1 MGEVKQ
7 ESDSLT
13 CNSFNVLRRI
23 PYTDPGLMQYRYRF
37 PRRIAALTYRA
48 TVHVPPLQELQ
59 AGRCDVWIDTLQVSI
74 GRERAHRQDI
84 TLWRRDDA
92 DDVRIE
98 KVPENTKLRAGT
110 NCLGGPVPEP
120 VDAPDPP

>member
-7 ESDSLT
+7 ESGSLT

-23 PYTDPGLMQYRYRF
+23 PHTDPGRMQHRSRF
-37 PRRIAALTYRA
+37 PRRTVEIAALTYRA

-98 KVPENTKLRAGT
+98 KVPEN
-110 NCLGGPVPEP
+110 
-120 VDAPDPP
+120 